1 MRFFFAA
8 VFLCVLG
15 YTAVTGYA
23 GFLVARGIDD
33 AKAHSVVTRVAT
45 RLMGRDSVER
55 LAIRKGRV
63 PSWVTQSPAFWMTL
77 RAME

>member
-1 MRFFFAA
+1 MRLVLAA
-8 VFLCVLG
+8 IFLCALG
-15 YTAVTGYA
+15 YTALTGYA

-45 RLMGRDSVER
+45 SIMGRDAVER

-63 PSWVTQSPAFWMTL
+63 PQWMTQSPAFWMTL
-77 RAME
+77 RAAE